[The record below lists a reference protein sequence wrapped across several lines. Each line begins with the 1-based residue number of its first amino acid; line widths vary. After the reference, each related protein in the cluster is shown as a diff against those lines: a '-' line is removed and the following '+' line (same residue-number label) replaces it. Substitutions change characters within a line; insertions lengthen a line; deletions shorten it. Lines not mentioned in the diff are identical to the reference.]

1 MVAALGSG
9 RGLGCSLEGALVC
22 ALLRVDAPVRVFFQW
37 EGRDLLVPWDRFLLS
52 CVCVCVY
59 FGEEWN
65 LFLGK
70 LSLFLSS
77 SVALS
82 RCGHGCVENARGVSF
97 IRQS

>member
-1 MVAALGSG
+1 MFVRGRPGLRVAARG
-9 RGLGCSLEGALVC
+9 RARPRFLSMGGPRPAC
-22 ALLRVDAPVRVFFQW
+22 ALGPLSSFVSVRV
-37 EGRDLLVPWDRFLLS
+37 R
-52 CVCVCVY
+52 VCVY